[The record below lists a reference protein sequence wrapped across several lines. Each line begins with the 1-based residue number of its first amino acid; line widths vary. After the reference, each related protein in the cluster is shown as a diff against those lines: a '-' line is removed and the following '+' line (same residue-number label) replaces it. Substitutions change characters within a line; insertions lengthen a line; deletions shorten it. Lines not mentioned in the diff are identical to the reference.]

1 MLTEMP
7 TSPTA
12 SPKQGVNFSARTRR
26 RGHGHTVS
34 PSDKF
39 RIFPSP
45 SRVPDNAGGLR
56 FFVLALIL
64 FLSVSGLLA
73 AVLRGALYGTARGR
87 TSVSSPDVASVS
99 ESEGNREVTRGNSG
113 ISLDCAL
120 GSQPE
125 GCGVIVGRIVVTLQ
139 VGSHPEWMK
148 YIRTAAH
155 PYMV

>member
-12 SPKQGVNFSARTRR
+12 SPKQGVNFPARTRR

-39 RIFPSP
+39 SVFPSP
-45 SRVPDNAGGLR
+45 NRVPGHAGRLR

-73 AVLRGALYGTARGR
+73 AVLLGALTGTVLRYGR

-99 ESEGNREVTRGNSG
+99 ESEGNRQVTAGNSG

-139 VGSHPEWMK
+139 VGSHPK
-148 YIRTAAH
+148 
-155 PYMV
+155 